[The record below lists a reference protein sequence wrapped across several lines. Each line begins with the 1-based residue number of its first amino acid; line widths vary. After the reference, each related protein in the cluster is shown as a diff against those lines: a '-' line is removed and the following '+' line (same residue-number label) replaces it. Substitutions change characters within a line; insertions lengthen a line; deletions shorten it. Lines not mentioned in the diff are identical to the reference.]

1 MTEPKKSVCPKCDKE
16 KAVWNRIGDF
26 CICDQTPI
34 TRQFIPAPQSSPITK
49 DDVRRAIEKAKEQG
63 LVAGMII
70 FMFEE
75 LLSTEPQKPEKQVEG
90 PPRIEPTD
98 ENIARV
104 FSAMGN
110 PGGALVN
117 VLNEINKILAEQH
130 SEKARTK

>member
-98 ENIARV
+98 ENIRRL
-104 FSAMGN
+104 MDRHN
-110 PGGALVN
+110 LVN
-117 VLNEINKILAEQH
+117 GFMFGVISEINKILAEQH
-130 SEKARTK
+130 AKGRK